1 MHCLSFAVD
10 GISKSP
16 RELYKLVII
25 TMAKGLKGSIVTT
38 IEGTK
43 TEIAV
48 KTQIK

>member
-25 TMAKGLKGSIVTT
+25 TVAQGLKGSIVTT
-38 IEGTK
+38 IEATK
-43 TEIAV
+43 TEIAF
-48 KTQIK
+48 KTEHK